1 MNATETV
8 KNYFGLTKMPFSK
21 RLGVGELYHSSSFTE
36 ACARLQI
43 GLENEDV
50 VLLSGPIGSGK
61 SNVLR
66 YFTHQ
71 LDPNAYLCL
80 YIAADSFNIGEIAK
94 RALAALQAQVPYSG
108 SQALRRLQ
116 QAIIKLNREKAVRP
130 LLIIDEIQELPV
142 PTLLSLKSL
151 LNYTMDS
158 EILLFLLL
166 CGQTSIH
173 HTLANP
179 CLEALG
185 RRVRIRYSLTALSL
199 EETGAYVSHHMS
211 LGGVQHPLFTD
222 EAKAVIY
229 QHSKGI
235 PSSVNAI
242 CFQSLIYAA
251 AHSKDI
257 IEPSVLEVV
266 LRSEP

>member
-8 KNYFGLTKMPFSK
+8 KNYFGLSRMPFSK
-21 RLGVGELYHSSSFTE
+21 HLGVNELYHSSSFTE
-36 ACARLQI
+36 AIARLQI

-66 YFTHQ
+66 YFTHH

-80 YIAADSFNIGEIAK
+80 YLAADSFNIGEIAK
-94 RALAALQAQVPYSG
+94 RALSALQVEVPYSG
-108 SQALRRLQ
+108 SHALRKLRQ
-116 QAIIKLNREKAVRP
+116 NIITLNREKAIKP

-142 PTLLSLKSL
+142 ATLVSLKSL

-158 EILLFLLL
+158 EIMLFLLL

-179 CLEALG
+179 RLEALG
-185 RRVRIRYSLTALSL
+185 RRVRIRYRLSALSL
-199 EETGAYVSHHMS
+199 EETGAYISHHMN
-211 LGGVQHPLFTD
+211 LGGVQQPLFSD
-222 EAKAVIY
+222 DAKAAIF

-235 PSSVNAI
+235 PSAVNAI

-251 AHSKDI
+251 ANSKDI

-266 LRSEP
+266 LQSER

>member
-1 MNATETV
+1 MNPTETV

-21 RLGVGELYHSSSFTE
+21 RLGVNELYHSSSFTE
-36 ACARLQI
+36 ATARLQI

-66 YFTHQ
+66 YFTHH

-80 YIAADSFNIGEIAK
+80 YIAADSFKIGEIAK
-94 RALAALQAQVPYSG
+94 RALAALQVEVPYAG

-116 QAIIKLNREKAVRP
+116 QSIITLNREKALKP
-130 LLIIDEIQELPV
+130 LLIIDEAQELPI
-142 PTLLSLKSL
+142 PTLVSLKSL

-158 EILLFLLL
+158 EIMLFLLL

-185 RRVRIRYSLTALSL
+185 RRVRIRYSLAALSL
-199 EETGAYVSHHMS
+199 EETGAYISHHMN
-211 LGGVQHPLFTD
+211 LGGVQQPVFTD
-222 EAKAVIY
+222 EAKAVIF
-229 QHSKGI
+229 QHAKGI

-251 AHSKDI
+251 AHSKDL
-257 IEPSVLEVV
+257 IEPSILEVV
-266 LRSEP
+266 LQSER